1 MDRWFS
7 RTLVFILLAAASPVR
22 AQSSGTSSAAIDL
35 EALRRELREQ
45 IKRELKDELK
55 EELKEELSEESA
67 DTLGPVQTDSWAE
80 QDWSWEEPTEP
91 ELNFLEFDGYF
102 RFRWGFFE
110 NLDLG
115 TTFVNNEDGV
125 PDAVDIF
132 GPFAEPVVF
141 ATEGD
146 VLGPG
151 TVAAP
156 STICVTDFGGDGT
169 EGCADVLG
177 ENAPAFQSA
186 ANMRLRLEPTLN
198 VYEDIKIKSQIDV
211 FDNLILGST
220 SESLPFNPISP
231 LSVLGTNQVPPVAGI
246 NTAVSDAIRVK
257 RLWGEVTTPLG
268 QIRFGRQ
275 PDHFGL
281 GIMANDGNDV
291 DNDFGD
297 NVDRIMFATRFG
309 DIHIMPAYD
318 WLATGPISRTIYEPF
333 GQPFDR
339 SNRDDVERWN
349 LRIIKQESDEVI
361 DQKLASDKVVW
372 NLGGYG
378 TFRRQQY
385 DVPDFFRSVDGV
397 ANQAATNAVIQRNA
411 QIGTGSFWARIM
423 WRKLLVEAEYGFIIG
438 NITNPIET
446 RLDASGEDQ
455 GFDAGSDLEDVS
467 IDQHGGALKAQYKF
481 LKDRLSLEFLFL
493 FATGDGSAGWGVRP
507 FLGANTR
514 QVGGIWDG
522 DQSAD
527 GSVTNFRFNPAYNFD
542 RILWRQLV
550 GTFTDGLVFRP
561 SVQYN
566 ITEELGARLDIIYS
580 RALFA
585 ASTPSGSLINGDDVL
600 NADSVSA
607 PLGGP
612 DANLG
617 VELDFKLFFVSD
629 NGFNTWLQYASFIAM
644 DGLDRLVPD
653 ESATDTLNGQGV
665 RRLDA
670 GVAHNLQLFLGIT
683 F

>member
-1 MDRWFS
+1 MLRWFS
-7 RTLVFILLAAASPVR
+7 PVLAVGLVVAAEPAR
-22 AQSSGTSSAAIDL
+22 AQPSATSSTAVGA
-35 EALRRELREQ
+35 EALRRELRD
-45 IKRELKDELK
+45 ELKQELK
-55 EELKEELSEESA
+55 EELKEELREELSTGGG

-91 ELNFLEFDGYF
+91 ELDFLEFDGYF
-102 RFRWGFFE
+102 RLRWGFFE

-115 TTFVNNEDGV
+115 TTFVNDDG
-125 PDAVDIF
+125 DIGPGDIY

-141 ATEGD
+141 PDD

-151 TVAAP
+151 TVAPP
-156 STICVTDFGGDGT
+156 STICVTDFGGDG
-169 EGCADVLG
+169 EPGCADVLG
-177 ENAPAFQSA
+177 EDAPAFQSS

-220 SESLPFNPISP
+220 SDALPFNPITP
-231 LSVLGTNQVPPVAGI
+231 FAVLGNNQVPPVAGI

-281 GIMANDGNDV
+281 GIMANDGSGI

-339 SNRDDVERWN
+339 SNRDNVERWN
-349 LRIIKQESDEVI
+349 LRIIKQESEEVT

-385 DVPDFFRSVDGV
+385 DVPDFYRQADGV
-397 ANQAATNAVIQRNA
+397 ENQAATNAIIERRA
-411 QIGTGSFWARIM
+411 QIGTGSFWTRIL
-423 WRKLLVEAEYGFIIG
+423 WRKLLIEAEYGFILG
-438 NITNPIET
+438 NITNPAQS
-446 RLDASGEDQ
+446 RFDPVSGEDQ
-455 GFDAGSDLEDVS
+455 GFEAGSELEDVS
-467 IDQHGGALKAQYKF
+467 IDQHGGALKTQYKF
-481 LKDRLSLEFLFL
+481 LKDKLSLEFLFL
-493 FATGDGSAGWGVRP
+493 FATGDPAPGWGVRP
-507 FLGANTR
+507 FLGTSER
-514 QVGGIWDG
+514 VGGVWDG
-522 DQSAD
+522 DQSQD
-527 GSVTNFRFNPAYNFD
+527 GSVTNYRFNPAFNFD

-566 ITEELGARLDIIYS
+566 ITEELGARFDLIYS
-580 RALFA
+580 RSLFA
-585 ASTPSGSLINGDDVL
+585 SSTPSGSLQNGDDVL
-600 NADSVSA
+600 NLDGAAES
-607 PLGGP
+607 LGGP

-617 VELDFKLFFVSD
+617 VELDFKVFFVSD
-629 NGFNTWLQYASFIAM
+629 NGFNTWLQYATFIAM
-644 DGLDRLVPD
+644 DGLDRLVAD
-653 ESATDTLNGQGV
+653 ESATTTLSGQNV
-665 RRLDA
+665 RRLNA
-670 GVAHNLQLFLGIT
+670 GVAHNLQLFLGIA